1 MIKVSY
7 HIYEKYNFIYDSF
20 IMLPLEVSGVRTNK
34 MAIVHTGTAIK
45 WSSRL

>member
-7 HIYEKYNFIYDSF
+7 HMYEKYNFIYDSF
-20 IMLPLEVSGVRTNK
+20 IMLPLEVSRVRTNK